1 LPHEAEHH
9 LSFPSTSGC
18 DKVQQI
24 YKSVALEVYVATK
37 KPRIMITLDP
47 EVAEVYRLFASL
59 ENRRTSSVLA
69 EMLTEAAPS
78 IASATTLLT
87 QAKAT
92 SKLARSELADGLADG
107 LIDLKTALGRLGN
120 PAVEFQK
127 EIDDLIEKLS
137 CPQPYNM
144 GATNG

>member
-1 LPHEAEHH
+1 M
-9 LSFPSTSGC
+9 
-18 DKVQQI
+18 
-24 YKSVALEVYVATK
+24 ATK

-47 EVAEVYRLFASL
+47 EVAEVYRQFAAL

-92 SKLARSELADGLADG
+92 SRLARSELADGLADG
-107 LIDLKTALGRLGN
+107 LTDLKTALGRLNN
-120 PAVEFQK
+120 PAVEFQND
-127 EIDDLIEKLS
+127 IDDLIDKLRS
-137 CPQPYNM
+137 PQPYNM
-144 GATNG
+144 GATHD

>member
-1 LPHEAEHH
+1 M
-9 LSFPSTSGC
+9 
-18 DKVQQI
+18 
-24 YKSVALEVYVATK
+24 ATK